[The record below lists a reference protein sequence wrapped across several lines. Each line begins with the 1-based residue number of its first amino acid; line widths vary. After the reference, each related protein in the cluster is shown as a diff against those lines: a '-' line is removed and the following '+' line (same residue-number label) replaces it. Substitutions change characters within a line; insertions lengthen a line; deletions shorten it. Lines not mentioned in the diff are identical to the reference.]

1 MGYAGICSPNLQN
14 NSNDYI
20 HTYTFDQFTNHING
34 EGWANDCAEQL
45 ETGNNIPVAFAGDG
59 GFTIPI
65 STPFELVG
73 SANDPDAADELTY
86 CWEQFDLGP
95 VTLDSDNNL
104 TNPSGNQ
111 PIFRSWSPSTS
122 STRVFPRIQDLLAG
136 TTTIGEH
143 LPTYSR
149 DLTFRLT
156 VRDNRAG
163 GGGVSYDQMAF
174 EVSDVA
180 GPFTVNNITDVWEY
194 GNTYSVNWDV
204 ANTDVEP
211 VSCSSVDIY
220 LSLDG
225 GNNFDQLLLEGVP
238 NTRFS

>member
-1 MGYAGICSPNLQN
+1 M
-14 NSNDYI
+14 
-20 HTYTFDQFTNHING
+20 
-34 EGWANDCAEQL
+34 
-45 ETGNNIPVAFAGDG
+45 
-59 GFTIPI
+59 
-65 STPFELVG
+65 ELVG

-111 PIFRSWSPSTS
+111 PILDHGLHLPRLL
-122 STRVFPRIQDLLAG
+122 VFPRIQDLLAG

-149 DLTFRLT
+149 LTFRLT

-163 GGGVSYDQMAF
+163 GGGVSYDQMAL

-180 GPFTVNNITDVWEY
+180 GPFTVNNIADVWEY
-194 GNTYSVNWDV
+194 GNTYNVNWDV
-204 ANTDVEP
+204 ANTDIEP

-238 NTRFS
+238 NVGSAAVICPNEVSNQARIKVKVQIMYFLIFQILLKLLNQHTELCNFC